1 MIAENGII
9 IQSKAVLYQR
19 FVDDIYSRRKL
30 RENVLFH
37 QLGNCHPNIKLT
49 IEINP
54 INF

>member
-1 MIAENGII
+1 MIAENDII

-30 RENVLFH
+30 RENVLFN
-37 QLGNCHPNIKLT
+37 QLDNCHPNIKLT